1 MNFYLQIS
9 MKYYI
14 NISNLIKF
22 FILAHLKVIFKYKI
36 IKYRIQIIKNYFF
49 YLKFI
54 IKINKQYFSKMLF
67 FKIKKI
73 YYKFIKLL
81 VKLIINSIKQ
91 KIYNIFMT
99 NKLNFCKKNSYKIK
113 LRMKLNK

>member
-1 MNFYLQIS
+1 
-9 MKYYI
+9 
-14 NISNLIKF
+14 
-22 FILAHLKVIFKYKI
+22 
-36 IKYRIQIIKNYFF
+36 
-49 YLKFI
+49 
-54 IKINKQYFSKMLF
+54 MLF